1 MLSTHSLLC
10 SISLVVCE
18 CVQKC
23 HKIFIMFLGSWI
35 ISSHKMYDI
44 EPLIWATAPLYNG
57 QNGLFSNFNRP
68 SGTMFSIQSHHVWW
82 LATSLSQCI
91 ATSIPY
97 DVTVHKSTRLNVHL
111 ATASVLIFKHTLHS
125 THGENVRTSIVVN
138 NKIIFTVH
146 QLFVRQFAIGTGLL
160 SNALATCNKIS
171 CFDTRNSITTVS
183 LVT

>member
-1 MLSTHSLLC
+1 MLRRTGCLPVNIRFPLSYYNVSIRHIKIREENKTATQKKTWFPFIPMLSTHSLLC

-97 DVTVHKSTRLNVHL
+97 DVTVQKYRHAWTFIWQQHPFSF
-111 ATASVLIFKHTLHS
+111 S
-125 THGENVRTSIVVN
+125 SIHY
-138 NKIIFTVH
+138 TVH
-146 QLFVRQFAIGTGLL
+146 
-160 SNALATCNKIS
+160 
-171 CFDTRNSITTVS
+171 TVKMCEH
-183 LVT
+183 L